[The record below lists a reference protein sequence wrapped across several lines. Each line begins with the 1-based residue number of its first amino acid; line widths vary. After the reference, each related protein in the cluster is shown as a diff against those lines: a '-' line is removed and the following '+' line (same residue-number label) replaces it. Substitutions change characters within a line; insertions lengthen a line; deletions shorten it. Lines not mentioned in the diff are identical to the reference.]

1 MSQQINLFNPE
12 FLQQKKI
19 FTSRTM
25 LLALGVLMAGA
36 LALVLVGRHSV
47 GVLQAEA
54 AAGAEQLALKK
65 ERQARVIA
73 EFAPRQKSR
82 ELEMEIASAEADL
95 ASLHDVSKVLG
106 GPALADSRKGFSRYF
121 KALAR
126 QGTGDLWLTGVR
138 IGGDGSHITLQ
149 GRAMDA
155 SLVPAYV
162 TRLTREPAMQGKNFT
177 SLQMN
182 RARLKADVKVDGT
195 VDGKD
200 ADDLV
205 QLAPYI
211 DFTLQDAVPE
221 RVAAVAS
228 TTVSTTASAGAPAD
242 AAQVAASIKA
252 EAAK

>member
-12 FLQQKKI
+12 LLQQKKV
-19 FTSRTM
+19 FTSSTM
-25 LLALGVLMAGA
+25 LLALGVLVAGS
-36 LALVLVGRHSV
+36 LVLVMLGRHRI
-47 GVLQAEA
+47 GQLEAEA

-65 ERQARVIA
+65 ERQARVLA

-106 GPALADSRKGFSRYF
+106 GPALVEARKGYARFF

-138 IGGDGSHITLQ
+138 IGGDGHHIGLQ
-149 GRAMDA
+149 GRTLDA

-162 TRLTREPAMQGKNFT
+162 TRLTREPAMQGKNFS
-177 SLQMN
+177 SLQMS
-182 RARLKADVKVDGT
+182 RARLK

-200 ADDLV
+200 AEDPG

-211 DFTLQDAVPE
+211 DFTLQD
-221 RVAAVAS
+221 VAPVRTAGATPADVKQVAS
-228 TTVSTTASAGAPAD
+228 
-242 AAQVAASIKA
+242 SIKA